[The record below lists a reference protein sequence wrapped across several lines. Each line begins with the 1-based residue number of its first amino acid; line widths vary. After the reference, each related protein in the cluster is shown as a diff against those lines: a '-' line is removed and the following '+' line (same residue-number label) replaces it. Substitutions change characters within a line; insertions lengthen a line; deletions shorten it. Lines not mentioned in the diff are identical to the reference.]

1 MLELPLTMQTTA
13 VRYLV
18 RPMNLEDIQQVMEV
32 ERESFPT
39 MWPQTAFK
47 RELQQN
53 RLARYLVAVER
64 RGPSEAEPKLPPEP
78 KPQGARHEGGALG
91 RILGDLRHMLGGQGE
106 LPPPEERPELVMGL
120 IGVWLLPEEAHI
132 VTVAVRESYRRRG
145 IGELLLIAAIGLA
158 QENGQGLVSLECRAS
173 NTAAL
178 TLYEKYGF
186 RQVGL
191 RPRYY
196 SDNREDAYV
205 LTVSAVTS
213 EKYRSS
219 FQRLKEENRR
229 RWGDYEL
236 LL

>member
-1 MLELPLTMQTTA
+1 MHTTA

-18 RPMNLEDIQQVMEV
+18 RPMSLEDIQQVMEV
-32 ERESFPT
+32 ERESFPA

-53 RLARYLVAVER
+53 RLARYLVAVEGR
-64 RGPSEAEPKLPPEP
+64 SPSEAETKLPPEP
-78 KPQGARHEGGALG
+78 KRQGARPDGGVLG
-91 RILGDLRHMLGGQGE
+91 RVWGDLRHMMGGQLE
-106 LPPPEERPELVMGL
+106 LPPLQERQELVMGV

-132 VTVAVRESYRRRG
+132 VTVAVRQGYRRRG

-158 QENGQGLVSLECRAS
+158 QENGQGLVTLECRVS
-173 NTAAL
+173 NRAAL
-178 TLYEKYGF
+178 ALYEKYGF

-191 RPRYY
+191 RPCYY

-205 LTVSAVTS
+205 LTVAPVTS
-213 EKYRSS
+213 QKYRSS
-219 FQRLKEENRR
+219 FQRLKEENRQ

-236 LL
+236 QV